1 MSTTHTLVLIRHGQS
16 VWNAENRFT
25 GWTDVDLSAQGRQE
39 AQQAAELLRA
49 EGLDF
54 DHCYTSV
61 LKRAIRTLWIVLDGL
76 DRMWLPVERHW
87 RLNERHY
94 GALQGLNKAETA
106 KEHGED
112 QVKIWRRSY
121 DTRPPML
128 DDGDD
133 RLPGNDP
140 RYARLSKD
148 ELPAGECLKDTVER
162 VLPCWEGEIAP
173 RVKAGERVLISA
185 HGNSIRAL
193 VKNLDQISD
202 SEIMGVEIPTGVP
215 LVYTLDA
222 RLRPISS
229 RYLGDA
235 DAVAAAQA
243 AVAAQGQA
251 R

>member
-1 MSTTHTLVLIRHGQS
+1 MSKTHTLVLIRHGQS

-25 GWTDVDLSAQGRQE
+25 GWTDVDLSEKGVGE
-39 AQQAAELLRA
+39 ARQAAELLRA

-54 DHCYTSV
+54 DGCYTSV
-61 LKRAIRTLWIVLDGL
+61 LTRAIRTLWSGLDGRE
-76 DRMWLPVERHW
+76 RMWRPGERAW

-106 KEHGED
+106 AEHGEA

-121 DTRPPML
+121 DTPPPL
-128 DDGDD
+128 LEAGDE
-133 RLPGNDP
+133 RLPGSDP
-140 RYARLSKD
+140 RYAGLSAD

-173 RVKAGERVLISA
+173 KIREGQRLLISA

-193 VKNLDQISD
+193 VKHLDSVSD
-202 SEIMGVEIPTGVP
+202 ADIMGVEIPTGVP
-215 LVYTLDA
+215 LVYTLDSD
-222 RLRPISS
+222 LRPISS
-229 RYLGDA
+229 GYLGDP

-243 AVAAQGQA
+243 AVAAQGKA

>member
-1 MSTTHTLVLIRHGQS
+1 MSKTHTLVLIRHGQS

-25 GWTDVDLSAQGRQE
+25 GWTDVDLSEQGVAE
-39 AQQAAELLRA
+39 ARQAAELLRA

-54 DHCYTSV
+54 DRCYTSV

-76 DRMWLPVERHW
+76 DRMWLPVERAW

-106 KEHGED
+106 AEHGEA

-121 DTRPPML
+121 DTPPPPL
-128 DDGDD
+128 EAGDE
-133 RLPGNDP
+133 RLPGSDA
-140 RYARLSKD
+140 RYGALSAN
-148 ELPAGECLKDTVER
+148 ELPTCECLKDTVER
-162 VLPCWEGEIAP
+162 VLPCWDGESAPKIREGQ
-173 RVKAGERVLISA
+173 RLLISA

-193 VKNLDQISD
+193 VKHLDEVSD
-202 SEIMGVEIPTGVP
+202 ADIMGVEIPTGVP

-222 RLRPISS
+222 DLRPIS
-229 RYLGDA
+229 RAYLGDP

-243 AVAAQGQA
+243 AVAAQGKA
-251 R
+251 H